1 MQNISKLS
9 QKPHFPLYFT
19 IAWLLLNLFQAA
31 FTELFHDEAYYWMYS
46 RFLDWGYHDHPPMIA
61 LMIKSGYLLFPNE
74 LGVRLFTVIGNG
86 LGLWLL
92 WKMTDEKNPLLFFG
106 MTSSLLIFQVSGLLA
121 VPDSPLFL
129 CNVLFF
135 YVYKKYLEKD
145 SLAII
150 LQLSLVIAV
159 MAYSKY
165 HGAMTVFFTLLSNP
179 ALLRKKSFWL
189 IAAIAFSLYLPHLFW
204 MYAHDF
210 SSFRFH
216 LGTRDRSP
224 YTIQRTFDYIT
235 GVLLVIGPLTGI
247 ILLYTAIAYKIQNQW
262 EKALKF
268 CFGGV
273 LGFLFLLSFRGH
285 IEANWA
291 ASAFIPMIILAYLY
305 ISTQTSVEK
314 WFWRLAIPS
323 YFLLFLFRL
332 FLVWDFLPAP
342 YRFTTEFHGW
352 KDWAQQWAKLAE
364 GNPIIFG
371 NSYQYASKYIFYSG
385 QPAFDAN
392 NVAYHRTQY
401 DFWDLEKDFQGKKVV
416 YVFEGGQATA
426 SHFEASNGMKQDYS
440 WIDTFT
446 SFGKIKIEAHL
457 DTINFL
463 ADKEIQVPLTLHNQY
478 GYPIDLGNNPL
489 CLPYIKYYF
498 FDGEKHEYE
507 EKLTKPLDFSLKD
520 EEEWL
525 ATIRTPKRKGKYYL
539 IFTLSQCMDYSLNGD
554 FLKVE
559 VK

>member
-1 MQNISKLS
+1 MQNISKVS
-9 QKPHFPLYFT
+9 QKPLFPLYFT
-19 IAWLLLNLFQAA
+19 IAWLLLNLLQAA
-31 FTELFHDEAYYWMYS
+31 FTELFHDEAYYWMYA

-61 LMIKSGYLLFPNE
+61 LMIKSGYLLFQNE
-74 LGVRLFTVIGNG
+74 LGVRFFTVIGNG

-106 MTSSLLIFQVSGLLA
+106 MTSSMLIFQVSGLLA

-145 SLAII
+145 SLSVI
-150 LQLSLVIAV
+150 LQLSLVIAA

-179 ALLRKKSFWL
+179 TLLQKKTFWL
-189 IAAIAFSLYLPHLFW
+189 VATIAFSLYLPHLFW
-204 MYAHDF
+204 MYEHDF

-224 YTIQRTFDYIT
+224 YTIQKTFDYVT
-235 GVLLVIGPLTGI
+235 GVLLVVGPLTGI
-247 ILLYTAIAYKIQNQW
+247 ILLYAAMAYKVQNQW

-268 CFGGV
+268 CFWGV

-291 ASAFIPMIILAYLY
+291 ASAFIPMIIMAYLY
-305 ISTQTSVEK
+305 ISSHVGVEK

-323 YFLLFLFRL
+323 YVLMLVFRV

-342 YRFTTEFHGW
+342 YRFTSEFHGW
-352 KDWAQQWAKLAE
+352 KAWAQQWAKLAD
-364 GNPIIFG
+364 GHPIIFG
-371 NSYQYASKYIFYSG
+371 NSYQYTSKYIFYSG

-401 DFWDLEKDFQGKKVV
+401 DFWDLEKDFQGKKVI

-426 SHFEASNGMKQDYS
+426 SHFEASNGIKQDYS
-440 WIDTFT
+440 WIDAFT

-457 DTINFL
+457 DTISLL
-463 ADKEIQVPLTLHNQY
+463 ADTEVQIPLTLHNQY
-478 GYPIDLGNNPL
+478 PYPIDLGNNPL

-520 EEEWL
+520 KEEL
-525 ATIRTPKRKGKYYL
+525 IVNIHTPKKKGKYYL